1 MYESKLRSKQRAA
14 LRGVAMKID
23 PILHIGKG
31 GVIDTLIKQAD
42 DVLTARELI
51 KVKVLETCE
60 YDAREAAN
68 ILSDTLQCEVIQ
80 VIGSR
85 IVLYRRNPE
94 KGQYDD
100 YLG

>member
-14 LRGVAMKID
+14 LCGVAMKLD

-31 GVIDTLIKQAD
+31 GVIDTVIKQAD

-51 KVKVLETCE
+51 KVKVLENCE
-60 YDAREAAN
+60 NDSREVAN

-80 VIGSR
+80 VIGSKF
-85 IVLYRRNPE
+85 VLYRRNPE

-100 YLG
+100 YL

>member
-1 MYESKLRSKQRAA
+1 MYESKLRSKQRAS
-14 LRGVAMKID
+14 LRGAAMKLD

-31 GVIDTLIKQAD
+31 GVIDTVVKQAD

-51 KVKVLETCE
+51 KIKVLETCE
-60 YDAREAAN
+60 YDARETADM
-68 ILSDTLQCEVIQ
+68 LSDTLQGEVIQ

-100 YLG
+100 YL

>member
-14 LRGVAMKID
+14 LRGCGMKLD

-31 GVIDTLIKQAD
+31 GVIDTIIKQAD

-51 KVKVLETCE
+51 KVKVLETSDC
-60 YDAREAAN
+60 DAREAAN

-80 VIGSR
+80 VIGNKF
-85 IVLYRRNPE
+85 VLYRRNPE
-94 KGQYDD
+94 KCQYDD
-100 YLG
+100 YL